1 MEKPNGPAH
10 DVHAQE
16 FAADWPAVL
25 AEFLEFIVLTQL
37 SLGRGRTPA
46 IKVSLSRER
55 VAADQLQPHV
65 EEFRASLAQQ
75 LPNARLNVVA
85 GHHALHRVEVDYG
98 N

>member
-1 MEKPNGPAH
+1 MQNTPGH
-10 DVHAQE
+10 QRDVHTQE
-16 FAADWPAVL
+16 FGADWPAVL

-37 SLGRGRTPA
+37 SLGRGRAPA
-46 IKVSLSRER
+46 VRVSLSRER

-65 EEFRASLAQQ
+65 EQFRASLAQQ
-75 LPNARLNVVA
+75 LPNARLSVVA

>member
-1 MEKPNGPAH
+1 MQKSTGPALELH
-10 DVHAQE
+10 TQE
-16 FAADWPAVL
+16 FGADWPAVL

-46 IKVSLSRER
+46 VRVSLSRER

-65 EEFRASLAQQ
+65 DHFRASLAQQ
-75 LPNARLNVVA
+75 LPSARLEVVA
-85 GHHALHRVEVDYG
+85 GHHSLHRVEVHYG